1 MPSPFQSLF
10 AAILDDDS
18 AKVKVLLNNDPGLA
32 KRGVAEKDRR
42 ESGIAHWI
50 YSGDTVLHVAAAGY
64 RVEIARMLLAA
75 GADVNSA
82 RNRRCSQPLHY
93 AADGYLDNP
102 FWNATR
108 QVAMICLLLK
118 AAASIDAQDKNG
130 ATPLHRAVRTRCAAA
145 VKCFLDAGADPT
157 IRNKPGS
164 TPFHLAVQNTGRG
177 GSGSEKART
186 AQREILQAF
195 LERGVSPTL
204 TDAKGK
210 SVLEWAKSD
219 WIHKILAGKAA

>member
-1 MPSPFQSLF
+1 METIRYL
-10 AAILDDDS
+10 LDQG
-18 AKVKVLLNNDPGLA
+18 AN
-32 KRGVAEKDRR
+32 
-42 ESGIAHWI
+42 
-50 YSGDTVLHVAAAGY
+50 LH
-64 RVEIARMLLAA
+64 L
-75 GADVNSA
+75 
-82 RNRRCSQPLHY
+82 
-93 AADGYLDNP
+93 
-102 FWNATR
+102 
-108 QVAMICLLLK
+108 
-118 AAASIDAQDKNG
+118 QDKNG

-177 GSGSEKART
+177 GTGSEKART

-210 SVLEWAKSD
+210 SILEWAKSD
-219 WIHKILAGKAA
+219 WIHKILAGDAG